1 MCEVGIA
8 GAGAWLGFSNRAG
21 APEGVTWVLMV
32 RGAGEFVAKTIADWP
47 APGLEDTH
55 LGQPAPAACD

>member
-1 MCEVGIA
+1 M
-8 GAGAWLGFSNRAG
+8 
-21 APEGVTWVLMV
+21 MV

-55 LGQPAPAACD
+55 LGQPAPAAFD